1 MARGMSGYIDTLFNH
16 TMGNTLKE
24 MFPIN
29 VGFLADYPD
38 FFSFFMVILLSI
50 LLAIGVKESTTMNNI
65 MTAVNLLVIG
75 IVLVIGVIKGNCH
88 VVCNLLFSSQNSN

>member
-16 TMGNTLKE
+16 TMANTLKE
-24 MFPIN
+24 KFPIN
-29 VGFLADYPD
+29 VDFLADYPD
-38 FFSFFMVILLSI
+38 FFSFFTVLLLSV

-75 IVLVIGVIKGNCH
+75 IVLVVGVIKGGN
-88 VVCNLLFSSQNSN
+88 VI

>member
-1 MARGMSGYIDTLFNH
+1 MARGMSGYIDTLLDH
-16 TMGNTLKE
+16 KMGNTLKE

-29 VGFLADYPD
+29 VDFLADYPD

-75 IVLVIGVIKGNCH
+75 IVLVIGFIKGGL
-88 VVCNLLFSSQNSN
+88 VDGFT